1 MGRVCA
7 HIKEQELTQR
17 MDVTTH
23 LGRLGLRCNALPPPT
38 AAGSGQLK
46 AWEKA
51 LVPTPFLSGKQPKSK
66 PRKAAVELMEP
77 EITAPPSPP
86 GSVGGHGKQGH
97 DVSDVRYTG
106 LGRESSGIWLPSLA
120 GLLLWQQGARTPKL
134 GALLSTFPTVSPAPH
149 ALQALLQDTVT
160 SHS

>member
-86 GSVGGHGKQGH
+86 GSVGGHGKQVAGP
-97 DVSDVRYTG
+97 SQMR
-106 LGRESSGIWLPSLA
+106 LSINSRE
-120 GLLLWQQGARTPKL
+120 
-134 GALLSTFPTVSPAPH
+134 
-149 ALQALLQDTVT
+149 QAKERR
-160 SHS
+160 